1 MKTLVQTSP
10 QVDTSESVLI
20 VRSDDGVPE
29 PLEGDRVVKVEL
41 LPAVERGHL
50 VVGPGGWE
58 GAGHADQLVE
68 VGGGGA
74 HHADRGVVDVVF
86 VEDTLLGGLSPHK
99 TQTIKGQFTP
109 VVTEKGMRNIKI
121 WKQTPEK
128 ISPKNLIS

>member
-1 MKTLVQTSP
+1 MKTFVQTSP

-29 PLEGDRVVKVEL
+29 PLERDRVVKVEL

-50 VVGPGGWE
+50 VIGPRGWE

-74 HHADRGVVDVVF
+74 HDAH
-86 VEDTLLGGLSPHK
+86 
-99 TQTIKGQFTP
+99 
-109 VVTEKGMRNIKI
+109 
-121 WKQTPEK
+121 
-128 ISPKNLIS
+128 